1 MDGSFPTLLKHSD
14 CFDVEVWNKKDSTEK
29 MYPNLLLR
37 GFKLLRAECIK
48 DWHHPG
54 LSTFLVVSVDN
65 NE

>member
-1 MDGSFPTLLKHSD
+1 MVAFLLYLSIQTTLMWK
-14 CFDVEVWNKKDSTEK
+14 CGNKKDSTEK

-37 GFKLLRAECIK
+37 GFKLLRANALKIGITR
-48 DWHHPG
+48 G